1 KHVENAQPVTCR
13 NGSVHIGCHIDNS
26 VHGFLTRVQQE
37 NSSVSLK
44 FNILVSSNP
53 TAATKNVETAVFISR
68 GGEEASMDD
77 ESYILHMHMAH
88 LPLRLW
94 LHRCVS
100 DESPKRHEN
109 LTEGVNLKPVSF
121 MSQFHRSRPDCN
133 LCASWVRMNALITLC
148 FHGHM
153 FLQTKKYCV
162 LLYIKEKIL
171 KKLSKQQLDPL
182 YDLDQSLRFAC
193 VDRGQTENSC
203 CSQTEKICCVKC
215 PFCEWFACVERNVE
229 EAETVSAM
237 SCNDFNFSRL
247 QPHDLPFCYCCG
259 VEYNEGQQ
267 SCTCALW
274 WIVAGKES
282 KIRYAWSKYAELER
296 SLAETEL
303 ARTIFELA
311 ISQSALD
318 ML

>member
-1 KHVENAQPVTCR
+1 
-13 NGSVHIGCHIDNS
+13 
-26 VHGFLTRVQQE
+26 
-37 NSSVSLK
+37 
-44 FNILVSSNP
+44 
-53 TAATKNVETAVFISR
+53 
-68 GGEEASMDD
+68 MDD

-121 MSQFHRSRPDCN
+121 MSQ
-133 LCASWVRMNALITLC
+133 MNALITLC

-182 YDLDQSLRFAC
+182 YDLDQALRFAC

-203 CSQTEKICCVKC
+203 CSQTENICCVKC
-215 PFCEWFACVERNVE
+215 PFCEWFACVDRNV
-229 EAETVSAM
+229 
-237 SCNDFNFSRL
+237 
-247 QPHDLPFCYCCG
+247 P
-259 VEYNEGQQ
+259 
-267 SCTCALW
+267 
-274 WIVAGKES
+274 
-282 KIRYAWSKYAELER
+282 
-296 SLAETEL
+296 
-303 ARTIFELA
+303 
-311 ISQSALD
+311 
-318 ML
+318 

>member
-1 KHVENAQPVTCR
+1 
-13 NGSVHIGCHIDNS
+13 SVHIGCHIDNS

-182 YDLDQSLRFAC
+182 YDLDQALRFAC

-203 CSQTEKICCVKC
+203 CSQTENICCVKC
-215 PFCEWFACVERNVE
+215 PFCEWFACVDLKSFRFFRLIKYIKLISYCIAWLGRRGRDGVSNVVF
-229 EAETVSAM
+229 ATVVEWSTVKDNRVAHV
-237 SCNDFNFSRL
+237 L
-247 QPHDLPFCYCCG
+247 CG
-259 VEYNEGQQ
+259 GLKFTE
-267 SCTCALW
+267 
-274 WIVAGKES
+274 ES

-318 ML
+318 MP